1 MKPLILLAT
10 QSLLIAGLGFS
21 QTVFADSTRANCE
34 FTKSGDRVNNASG
47 DCTFSQR
54 RGNISITL
62 RNGDNYELRAGNGN
76 YYTDQ
81 NGNNVERR
89 EERGGVTQYKW
100 NNKNIRVSFNDG
112 NNHDNSGSHN
122 GSDDHGK
129 TGQNV
134 RGLQDLVGINAN
146 AGDNELERRGYKYK
160 NGSSPGNSGNNGN
173 NGNNGKP
180 SYVNWKNRDSGQCI
194 AVRTEKGKIRSL
206 VYATDYDCK
215 NG

>member
-1 MKPLILLAT
+1 MKSLTLLT
-10 QSLLIAGLGFS
+10 TLSLLITSLGCT
-21 QTVFADSTRANCE
+21 QTLLADSTRASCE

-47 DCTFSQR
+47 DCTLSQR

-62 RNGDNYELRAGNGN
+62 RNGDYYELRAVSGN

-100 NNKNIRVSFNDG
+100 NNKNIRVSFN
-112 NNHDNSGSHN
+112 NNYNNSGSHN
-122 GSDDHGK
+122 GSSGQGE
-129 TGQNV
+129 TGQKV
-134 RGLQDLVGINAN
+134 RNLQDLVGINAN

-160 NGSSPGNSGNNGN
+160 NGSQPGNSGKHGNNGN
-173 NGNNGKP
+173 NGN
-180 SYVNWKNRDSGQCI
+180 SYANWKHRDSGQCI